1 MMRLRKTVRLN
12 GVNYEIDSEK
22 ITRLVARLEPKA
34 IDKYWVRI
42 QGRRFSPKQV
52 VSELLKVPL
61 VDFTTM
67 DATRILAAVGFEVRS
82 ADEKPEPV
90 STPSD
95 SLLKEYL
102 RSHGL
107 TDVEVEPVVENSSS
121 RPDYRLRVDGAEVLF
136 DVEDF
141 TSKLEDSRIRGGAP
155 NPYGPIREKLNTAR
169 RRFKDMEGHCCC
181 LILENS
187 DKSRIDLT
195 WQIVMGAMLGDLTFP
210 SLAPKARPADP
221 SRTQEDTLGKQATV
235 KNQSPENAII
245 SAAIVVERYGIG
257 EERFRLFVHDWEQKL
272 GRDLGVEEY
281 RQVVEQSAGTDRD
294 LSLNRVRVRV
304 HENPH
309 ANVPLDR
316 RLFRGPFDERY
327 GVMEDPNQWGQVY
340 IGAGVSEFE
349 KLSDA
354 AKLLSRS

>member
-1 MMRLRKTVRLN
+1 MRMRKTIRLN

-90 STPSD
+90 RTPSD
-95 SLLKEYL
+95 SLLQEYL

-107 TDVEVEPVVENSSS
+107 TDVEAEPVIENSGS
-121 RPDYRLRVDGAEVLF
+121 RPDYRLRADGAEVLLA
-136 DVEDF
+136 VEDF
-141 TSKLEDSRIRGGAP
+141 TRLVDNRVRGGAP
-155 NPYGPIREKLNTAR
+155 NPYGPIRERLNAAR
-169 RRFKDMEGHCCC
+169 GRLKDLAGSCCC
-181 LILENS
+181 LVLQNP
-187 DKSRIDLT
+187 DKTRIDLS

-210 SLAPKARPADP
+210 SLAPKDRPADS
-221 SRTQEDTLGKQATV
+221 SRTQGATQGKEATV
-235 KNQSPENAII
+235 KHLAPENAII
-245 SAAIVVERYGIG
+245 SAVIVVERYAIG
-257 EERFRLFVHDWEQKL
+257 EKRFRLFVHDWEQKL
-272 GRDLGVEEY
+272 GRDLGAEEY
-281 RQVVEQSAGTDRD
+281 RQAVEQSAGTDRD

-304 HENPH
+304 HENPC
-309 ANVPLDR
+309 AKLLLDR
-316 RLFRGPFDERY
+316 RLFRGPFDERF
-327 GVMEDPNQWGQVY
+327 GAVEGPSQWGQVY
-340 IGAGVSEFE
+340 IGAGVSDFE
-349 KLSDA
+349 KQSDA

>member
-1 MMRLRKTVRLN
+1 MRMRKTVRLN
-12 GVNYEIDSEK
+12 GVNHEIDSEK

-61 VDFTTM
+61 VDFTSM

-82 ADEKPEPV
+82 ADEKPELV
-90 STPSD
+90 RTPSD

-121 RPDYRLRVDGAEVLF
+121 RPDYRLRADGVEMLL

-141 TSKLEDSRIRGGAP
+141 TSKLEDSRLRGGAP
-155 NPYGPIREKLNTAR
+155 NPYGPIREKLNAAR

-187 DKSRIDLT
+187 DKLRIDLS
-195 WQIVMGAMLGDLTFP
+195 WQIVMGAMLGGLTFR
-210 SLAPKARPADP
+210 SLAPKARPADS
-221 SRTQEDTLGKQATV
+221 SRTQGSTKGEEATV
-235 KNQSPENAII
+235 KHSVPENAII
-245 SAAIVVERYGIG
+245 SAVIVVERYAIG
-257 EERFRLFVHDWEQKL
+257 EKRFRLSVHDQEQKL
-272 GRDLGVEEY
+272 ERDLGVEEY
-281 RQVVEQSAGTDRD
+281 RQAVEQSAGTDRD

-304 HENPH
+304 HENPC

-327 GVMEDPNQWGQVY
+327 GVVESPNQWGQVY
-340 IGAGVSEFE
+340 IGGGVSEFE

>member
-1 MMRLRKTVRLN
+1 MRMRKTVRLN

-22 ITRLVARLEPKA
+22 ITRLAARLEPKA

-67 DATRILAAVGFEVRS
+67 DATRILAAVGFEARS

-90 STPSD
+90 RTASD

-121 RPDYRLRVDGAEVLF
+121 RPDYRLRVDGAEVLL
-136 DVEDF
+136 DLEDF
-141 TSKLEDSRIRGGAP
+141 TSKLEDSRVRGGAP
-155 NPYGPIREKLNTAR
+155 NPYGPIREKLNAAR
-169 RRFKDMEGHCCC
+169 RGFKDMEGHCCC
-181 LILENS
+181 LILENP
-187 DKSRIDLT
+187 DKPRIDLS

-210 SLAPKARPADP
+210 SLAPNARPTDP
-221 SRTQEDTLGKQATV
+221 PKTQGATPGKQVTV
-235 KNQSPENAII
+235 KYLSPENAII
-245 SAAIVVERYGIG
+245 RAVIVIERYAIG
-257 EERFRLFVHDWEQKL
+257 EKRFRLFVHDWEQKL
-272 GRDLGVEEY
+272 ERDLGVEEY
-281 RQVVEQSAGTDRD
+281 RQAVEHSAGTDRD

-304 HENPH
+304 HENPY
-309 ANVPLDR
+309 ATVPLDR

-327 GVMEDPNQWGQVY
+327 GAVEGPNQWGQVY
-340 IGAGVSEFE
+340 VGGGVSELE